1 MRSKI
6 VFFLDQ
12 HDRDALPGEFARK
25 GTAGDASTH
34 DQYIDMKTIQS
45 SISELRGAGRRQCQR
60 VDCEPVHDPL
70 ISLVS
75 SQLAGTYNLSP
86 VVHQSLENDG
96 IVPFTATNACLHLLL
111 KPLLNMLCPS
121 AHFPAP

>member
-12 HDRDALPGEFARK
+12 HYRDALPGEFARK
-25 GTAGDASTH
+25 GTAGDASSH
-34 DQYIDMKTIQS
+34 DQDIDMKTIQS
-45 SISELRGAGRRQCQR
+45 SISELRGAWRRQCQP
-60 VDCEPVHDPL
+60 VDCEPVHDSL
-70 ISLVS
+70 IPFVS
-75 SQLAGTYNLSP
+75 GQLARAHNLGP